1 MGPLRVTYATPST
14 RAQSERVERGHRYG
28 EIDPRLRWGHGEVQP
43 PSLRYVTPPVTASRA
58 VAAVGLGLASF
69 VLGAIAGVP
78 AIIVGALARK
88 DIDRSSG
95 RLVGSSMAAFGI
107 VSGLF
112 GTGLS
117 LVLGLSV
124 LGAAL
129 GDGAPADSD
138 DEHTAIVAQARIGD
152 VDVVDLDRTKPL
164 QGQLAEVAKAER
176 AKGRVVVLQT
186 CVRTSRG
193 CAEVE
198 AALPDRR
205 MQHALANVTLVR
217 VDVEVFRRELAAM
230 HVDVQSV
237 PWFYKLD
244 AAGRATDAISAGE
257 WDDNVPENMA
267 PVLERFVRGTL
278 APGRRA
284 INLAR

>member
-1 MGPLRVTYATPST
+1 MGQPPVGRVF
-14 RAQSERVERGHRYG
+14 RYG
-28 EIDPRLRWGHGEVQP
+28 EIDPRLRWGHGQFLP

-58 VAAVGLGLASF
+58 VAALGLGLASF
-69 VLGAIAGVP
+69 VFGAIAGIP

-95 RLVGSSMAAFGI
+95 RLVGSSIAAFGI

-117 LVLGLSV
+117 LVLGLGI

-129 GDGAPADSD
+129 DSGTAPAAED
-138 DEHTAIVAQARIGD
+138 DEHTAIVAQAHIGD
-152 VDVVDLDRTKPL
+152 VDVVDLDRTKSL
-164 QGQLAEVAKAER
+164 QGQLVEIAKAEK

-186 CVRTSRG
+186 CIRTSRG

-217 VDVEVFRRELAAM
+217 VDVEVFYRELSAM

-244 AAGRATDAISAGE
+244 AAGRTTDAISAGE

-278 APGRRA
+278 GPTPGRRA
-284 INLAR
+284 IGRSITHSR